1 MLYLWELKKGQ
12 IMKKLLFSALT
23 IILLLPSVKA
33 QQIPLYSQYMLNGF
47 LLNPGMAGSVNYIPI
62 RLTARQ
68 QWTGIDG
75 APSTQA
81 ISAHSSIMRQKMGVG
96 GYIFND
102 KFGPISQTGLQ
113 LSYAYHLQ
121 LNREMK
127 LGLGLSFKAFQLSLN
142 ESDLVVI
149 DQGDPSVTGATEST
163 FVPDAD
169 FGAYLYTKK
178 YNVGLAVTQLVQY
191 KIKLGD
197 TQIES
202 SNQTIRHY
210 YLTGGYK
217 FDINQDFM
225 VEPSLLFKATE
236 RTPMQLDI
244 NAKVFYKK
252 NYWLGFSYRTAQA
265 AIVLIGFKVDKFI
278 LGYSFDYT
286 FSNLKNYSTGSHE
299 ILIGYNLGEGA
310 NKGNSLI

>member
-1 MLYLWELKKGQ
+1 
-12 IMKKLLFSALT
+12 MKKLFLFAFVIALFSSSLD
-23 IILLLPSVKA
+23 A
-33 QQIPLYSQYMLNGF
+33 QQVPLYSQYMLNGF
-47 LLNPGMAGSVNYIPI
+47 LLNPGMAGSLDYIPI

-81 ISAHSSIMRQKMGVG
+81 ISAHSSIMRHKMGVG

-121 LNREMK
+121 LSHEMK

-142 ESDLVVI
+142 ESDLTVI
-149 DQGDPSVTGATEST
+149 DQGDPSVTGASEST

-178 YNVGLAVTQLVQY
+178 YYAGLAATQLVQY
-191 KIKLGD
+191 KIKLAD
-197 TQIES
+197 VDVES
-202 SNQTIRHY
+202 TNQTIRHY

-217 FDINQDFM
+217 IDINQDFM
-225 VEPSLLFKATE
+225 VEPSLLLKGTE
-236 RTPMQLDI
+236 RTPFQVDI
-244 NAKVFYKK
+244 NAKMFYKK

-265 AIVLIGFKVDKFI
+265 AIVLIGFKVDKFY

-299 ILIGYNLGEGA
+299 ILLGFNLGEGA

>member
-1 MLYLWELKKGQ
+1 
-12 IMKKLLFSALT
+12 MKKSLFFALV
-23 IILLLPSVKA
+23 ISLFASSLSA
-33 QQIPLYSQYMLNGF
+33 QQVPLYSQYMLNGF
-47 LLNPGMAGSVNYIPI
+47 LLNPGMAGSVDYIPI

-81 ISAHSSIMRQKMGVG
+81 ISAHSGIMRQKMGIG

-121 LNREMK
+121 LTREMK

-142 ESDLVVI
+142 ESDLTVI
-149 DQGDPSVTGATEST
+149 DAGDPSITGASEST
-163 FVPDAD
+163 FIPDAD

-178 YNVGLAVTQLVQY
+178 YYAGLAATQLVQY

-197 TQIES
+197 TQVES

-210 YLTGGYK
+210 YLMGGYK
-217 FDINQDFM
+217 IDINKEFM
-225 VEPSLLFKATE
+225 VEPSLLLKGTE
-236 RTPMQLDI
+236 RTPFQVDI

-265 AIVLIGFKVDKFI
+265 AIVLIGFKVDKFY

-299 ILIGYNLGEGA
+299 ILLGFNIGEGA
-310 NKGNSLI
+310 NRGNSLI